1 MTGDKS
7 AEDFTK
13 MRRRGR
19 AVSDENWIKSFLHRA
34 PYGTLAIARDDQPFL
49 NFMAFVYDEK
59 EKAVYFHTALKG
71 RTRTIIEKNPRV
83 CFGVAEI
90 GRFYPGKTAME
101 FSNEYASV
109 MVYGTVEIIHDRDRA
124 WQALQMLMD
133 KYFPHLRPDVDYRS
147 MTDREIELTSVYRL
161 NIEQWVGKKNRQP
174 NDKKG
179 AFFFENKNEFGKV
192 DE

>member
-1 MTGDKS
+1 MTGDRS
-7 AEDFTK
+7 NEGYAK

-19 AVSDENWIKSFLHRA
+19 AVTDEKWIRSFLHRA

-49 NFMAFVYDEK
+49 NFMAFVYE
-59 EKAVYFHTALKG
+59 ENEQAVYFHTALKG

-109 MVYGTVEIIHDRDRA
+109 MVYGTVEIIDDRDRA

-133 KYFPHLRPDVDYRS
+133 KYFPHLKPDVDYRS
-147 MTDREIELTSVYRL
+147 MTDREIELTSVYKL

-174 NDKKG
+174 DDKKG